1 MAWYH
6 ANARP
11 LPWRASKDPYR
22 ILLSELMCQQTRVDT
37 AIPYFERFLR
47 AWPTLED
54 FARATEEEVVA
65 AWAGLGY
72 YRRARSLHRAACAAV
87 ERGGLPSD
95 PAELIA
101 LPGIGP
107 YTAGAIAS
115 IAFGVPAPAVDGNVE
130 RVVTRL
136 DARPGD
142 PKAKECREGIR
153 LRVESMHAAHGG
165 DAGDLTQAL
174 MELGAMVCTPRKPNC
189 ETCPVS
195 LWCVASREGD
205 PERFPQSKKRVKP
218 KPMSAVSAVVV
229 GGGKV
234 LACQRSGEGLL
245 GGLWEPV
252 MGEIGDD
259 EKTSEAVVRALRE
272 RAGLE
277 GLSAVEAGEVTHVF
291 SHRRL
296 TCRVYL
302 VEVEAPRTVKAGE
315 GYQALRWV
323 GDMDRVA
330 WSVLGQKLLRC
341 AGAPSFLEPS
351 TKPGSG

>member
-37 AIPYFERFLR
+37 AIPYFERFIR
-47 AWPTLED
+47 TWPTLED
-54 FARATEEEVVA
+54 FAAATEEEVVA

-87 ERGGLPSD
+87 ELGGIPSD
-95 PAELIA
+95 PARLKA

-115 IAFGVPAPAVDGNVE
+115 IAFGVPAAAVDGNVE

-142 PKAKECREGIR
+142 PKSKGCREGI
-153 LRVESMHAAHGG
+153 LTRVEEMHAVHDG
-165 DAGDLTQAL
+165 DPGDLTQAL
-174 MELGAMVCTPRKPNC
+174 MELGATVCTPRNPSC
-189 ETCPVS
+189 ASCPCVS
-195 LWCVASREGD
+195 LCAAYREG
-205 PERFPQSKKRVKP
+205 EVARFPESKKRVKP

-229 GGGKV
+229 ADGKV

-252 MGEIGDD
+252 MAEVPAGERG
-259 EKTSEAVVRALRE
+259 EAILRAVLAR

-277 GLSAVEAGEVTHVF
+277 GVGAREMGQVTHVF

-296 TCRVYL
+296 SCWVYL
-302 VEVEAPRTVKAGE
+302 VELQRVRPVNPGE
-315 GYQALRWV
+315 GYQTMRWV
-323 GDMDRVA
+323 GDLESVA
-330 WSVLGQKLLRC
+330 WSVLGKKLLDC
-341 AGAPSFLEPS
+341 AGAPDLLES
-351 TKPGSG
+351 SSNSGSL